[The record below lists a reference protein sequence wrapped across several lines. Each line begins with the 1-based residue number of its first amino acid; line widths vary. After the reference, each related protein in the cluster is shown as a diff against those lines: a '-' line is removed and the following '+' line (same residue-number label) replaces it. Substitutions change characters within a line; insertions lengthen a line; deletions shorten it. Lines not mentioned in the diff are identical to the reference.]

1 MRDLLFLS
9 QRIPYPPNKGDKIR
23 SWHFFEHFARTH
35 RIHLGCFVDDP
46 ADEPHVPTIEALCAS
61 SLIRRI
67 QPRLRRIKSLAG
79 LATGEALTLPYF
91 RDAALSSWVSETIR
105 RCDPE
110 LVFVYSSAAAQYVP
124 LDPGGHHRRFR
135 CVVDMVDVDSAK
147 WRQYAERMSGPF
159 RWIYRREGERL
170 LAFEREIALRAD
182 RTLFVSRPEADLFRR
197 LAPEAADK
205 VDHVDNGVDLAFF
218 RPADPDDMASPF
230 PPGRPVIVFTGMMD
244 YWPNVDA
251 VTWFAEAV
259 WLAVRRRCPDAL
271 FAVVGAN
278 PGPAVT
284 RLAERDGGGGSI
296 LVTGRVPDIR
306 PYLAHAALA
315 VAPLRVAR
323 GVQNKVLEAM
333 AMAKA
338 VVASPQALE
347 GIDATPG
354 RDLLVAGEAEAFA
367 AAVVR
372 QIEAGE
378 EERGALGA
386 AARRYVLG
394 RHDWS
399 GNLARLSRLCF
410 GDALAAAGTVAAA
423 ALSAE

>member
-1 MRDLLFLS
+1 VRDVLFLS

-35 RIHLGCFVDDP
+35 RVHLGCFVDDP
-46 ADEPHVPTIEALCAS
+46 ADEPHVPMVEALCAS

-67 QPRLRRIKSLAG
+67 QPRLRRIRSLAG

-110 LVFVYSSAAAQYVP
+110 LVFVFSSAAAQYVP
-124 LDPGGHHRRFR
+124 LDPGDDRRFR

-147 WRQYAERMSGPF
+147 WRQYAERMSGPL

-170 LAFEREIALRAD
+170 LAFERAIALRAD

-197 LAPEAADK
+197 LAPETADR

-218 RPADPDDMASPF
+218 RPADPAAATSPF
-230 PPGRPVIVFTGMMD
+230 PPGKSAIVFTGMMD

-251 VTWFAEAV
+251 VTWFADAV
-259 WLAVRRRCPDAL
+259 WPEVRRHRPDAL

-284 RLAERDGGGGSI
+284 RLAERDGSI

-306 PYLAHAALA
+306 PYLAHAAIA

-333 AMAKA
+333 AMAKV

-347 GIDATPG
+347 GIDAMPG
-354 RDLLVAGEAEAFA
+354 RDLLVAEEAEAFA
-367 AAVVR
+367 AAVIR
-372 QIEAGE
+372 QVEAGE
-378 EERGALGA
+378 VARGALGA

-394 RHDWS
+394 RHHWS
-399 GNLARLSRLCF
+399 GNLTRLSRLCF
-410 GDALAAAGTVAAA
+410 GDTPVAAPGITA